1 MAGVNKVIILGRLG
15 KDPEMRSFE
24 SGSQVCRIVV
34 ATSESYTDKQGQKV
48 EKTEWH
54 NISLWGK
61 LADIANTYL
70 KKGSEVYVE
79 GKLQTN
85 SYEADGVTKYSTE
98 ILANTINLIGGKAE
112 GSSAMQNND
121 QVASAPNTA
130 PKTPSPKKATN
141 AALGGN
147 DDDDD
152 DLPF

>member
-15 KDPEMRSFE
+15 KDPEMRSFD

-34 ATSESYTDKQGQKV
+34 ATSETYNDKQGQKV

-54 NISLWGK
+54 NISFWGK
-61 LADIANTYL
+61 LADIANKYL

-85 SYEADGVTKYSTE
+85 SYESDGITKYSTE
-98 ILANTINLIGGKAE
+98 ILANSMNLIGGRPE
-112 GSSAMQNND
+112 GSAQT
-121 QVASAPNTA
+121 QNTA
-130 PKTPSPKKATN
+130 QATSSAAAPKPMSPQSATN
-141 AALGGN
+141 SALGGN